1 MRACNILFNRNRNL
15 IEKILLRIL
24 AIKLRKLQIKYGIEI
39 PYSVKIGEG
48 MVLPHNSGIIIH
60 SNAEIGKNCSILQ
73 GVTIGNNIFKSIYDV
88 AIIGDNVSIG
98 AGAKI
103 VGPVKI
109 GNNVTIG
116 ANSVVTKDIESDSIV
131 AGIPARVVSKA
142 DSIILNSDYLSREDY
157 FKILNHNVDSM

>member
-1 MRACNILFNRNRNL
+1 M
-15 IEKILLRIL
+15 
-24 AIKLRKLQIKYGIEI
+24 
-39 PYSVKIGEG
+39 
-48 MVLPHNSGIIIH
+48 
-60 SNAEIGKNCSILQ
+60 
-73 GVTIGNNIFKSIYDV
+73 TIGNNIFKSIYDV
-88 AIIGDNVSIG
+88 AVIGDNVSIG

-131 AGIPARVVSKA
+131 AGIPARLVSKA